1 MEIAS
6 YEIVGSGGS
15 WRVKHDG
22 EPIGRACYERQKKHA
37 NNTSTISIF
46 ATFTC
51 CRRSV
56 LPPRPFALTEDKI
69 VLGELGQ
76 FDSPVHARHGTS

>member
-1 MEIAS
+1 MGIAS

-22 EPIGRACYERQKKHA
+22 EPIGRACYERQKQHA

-46 ATFTC
+46 AT
-51 CRRSV
+51 SLAV
-56 LPPRPFALTEDKI
+56 GGVSSGLDHL
-69 VLGELGQ
+69 
-76 FDSPVHARHGTS
+76 H

>member
-1 MEIAS
+1 MHHGNS
-6 YEIVGSGGS
+6 QLQIVGSGGS

-46 ATFTC
+46 AT
-51 CRRSV
+51 SLAV
-56 LPPRPFALTEDKI
+56 GGVSSGLDHL
-69 VLGELGQ
+69 
-76 FDSPVHARHGTS
+76 H